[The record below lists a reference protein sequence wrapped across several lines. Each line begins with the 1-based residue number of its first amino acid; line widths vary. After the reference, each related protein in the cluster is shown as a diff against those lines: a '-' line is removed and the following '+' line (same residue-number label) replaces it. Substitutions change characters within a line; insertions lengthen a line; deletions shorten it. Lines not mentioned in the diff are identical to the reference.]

1 MESVQGISSLRWTV
15 KIRIL
20 HVIATLDPAGA
31 ENQLTRLVLNLDKA
45 RFSPLVCCLTR
56 GGPLEEKLARGGVP
70 YRILYKQGK
79 CDPVALLKLTA
90 LMRRF
95 RPHVV
100 HTWMFTSN
108 AYGRTAA
115 ILAGA
120 PIRVSTELSVD
131 EWKWGP
137 YRLVDRLLL
146 WFTDAVIANAEA
158 VKNFYVNRE
167 RVPPSKISL
176 IRNGIALNV
185 FQPRPKQEAR
195 KRLGI
200 PPAAQVIGGAGRLD
214 PQKGFSF
221 LLEAMP
227 EVRKRRPDAML
238 VIAGEGAERGTLEG
252 LAARLGLR
260 DCVKLI
266 GRTEDMAG
274 FMSSLDLFAL
284 PSVWEGLPHVVMEAM
299 ACGCPVVAARV
310 GGVSELIAEGVTGI
324 TVQPQCPK
332 ALAEG
337 IVALLEDDRARLGM
351 GRKAHEVAQRDFDFM
366 EMVRQ
371 TEELY
376 LLLME
381 RRGVCV
387 GS

>member
-1 MESVQGISSLRWTV
+1 V
-15 KIRIL
+15 KIKIL

-31 ENQLTRLVLNLDKA
+31 ENQLTRLVLNLDKE
-45 RFSPLVCCLTR
+45 RFSAFVCCLTR
-56 GGPLEEKLARGGVP
+56 GGPLEEKLSRGGIP
-70 YRILYKQGK
+70 YRILHKHGK
-79 CDPVALLKLTA
+79 LDPVALLRLA
-90 LMRRF
+90 GLMRRF

-131 EWKWGP
+131 AWKWGP
-137 YRLVDRLLL
+137 YPVVDRLLL
-146 WFTDAVIANAEA
+146 RFTDAVIANAEA

-167 RVPPSKISL
+167 RVPSSKITV
-176 IRNGIALNV
+176 IRNGIALDV
-185 FQPRPKQEAR
+185 FQPRPKREAR
-195 KRLGI
+195 GAFGI
-200 PPAAQVIGGAGRLD
+200 PPDAQVIGGAGRLD

-221 LLEAMP
+221 LVEAMP
-227 EVRKRRPDAML
+227 EILRTQPRAML
-238 VIAGEGAERGTLEG
+238 VIAGEGAERGALEG
-252 LAARLGLR
+252 LASRLGVGER
-260 DCVKLI
+260 VRFI

-274 FMSSLDLFAL
+274 FMSALDIFAL
-284 PSVWEGLPHVVMEAM
+284 PSLWEGLPHVVMEAM

-337 IVALLEDDRARLGM
+337 ISRLLDDDHVRLGM
-351 GRKAHEVAQRDFDFM
+351 GREARAVAQREFDFM
-366 EMVRQ
+366 KMVRQ

-376 LLLME
+376 VSLIE
-381 RRGVCV
+381 RRGLCV
-387 GS
+387 RS